1 MKIDTLA
8 YTNRLN
14 RLPPEHKLGFA
25 LVLLLISYLAPIA
38 VQMLIFLWV
47 SVWIVIYAKIPAAVY
62 FKLLGITIGFW
73 VMSIPAL
80 ILNGVGIENL
90 AQVRADSW
98 GGWRWGDFY
107 LYISH
112 QGVTQATTL
121 GIRSIA
127 ASACIYL
134 ILLTVPFS
142 ALLDI
147 LRRIGCPTLM
157 VELLFLMYRFIF
169 VLLATAQE
177 IWIAQQSRGGY
188 RTRQV
193 WLKSISLLIG
203 QLLRRTL
210 ANYQQVSLSLAAR
223 GFNGELQVWH
233 SRPYIASKRYIWEA
247 AIGCVILVFL
257 AGLIHVVGIRAN

>member
-1 MKIDTLA
+1 MHIDTLA

-25 LVLLLISYLAPIA
+25 LFLLLLSYLSPIA
-38 VQMLIFLWV
+38 VQVLVLLWV
-47 SVWIVIYAKIPAAVY
+47 SVWIVIYAQIPLGVY
-62 FKLLGITIGFW
+62 LRLLGITIGFW
-73 VMSIPAL
+73 LVSIPAL
-80 ILNGVGIENL
+80 ILNGVGMDVFDRV
-90 AQVRADSW
+90 QADSW
-98 GGWRWGDFY
+98 IGWRWGDWY
-107 LYISH
+107 LYVSYHGIA
-112 QGVTQATTL
+112 QATTL
-121 GIRSIA
+121 GVRTIA

-169 VLLATAQE
+169 LLLATARE

-188 RTRQV
+188 RTRQL
-193 WLKSISLLIG
+193 WLKSVSLLIG

-210 ANYQQVSLSLAAR
+210 TNYQQVSLSLAAR
-223 GFNGELQVWH
+223 GFNGELHVWH
-233 SRPYIASKRYIWEA
+233 SYPYHPSKRYMWEA
-247 AIGCVILVFL
+247 TIGCVILVFL
-257 AGLIHVVGIRAN
+257 AGWIHGIGIRAS

>member
-1 MKIDTLA
+1 MHIDTLA

-25 LVLLLISYLAPIA
+25 LILLLISYLAPIA
-38 VQMLIFLWV
+38 VQLVIFLWV
-47 SVWIVIYAKIPAAVY
+47 SVWIVIYAQIPVGVY
-62 FKLLGITIGFW
+62 LKLLGMTIGFW
-73 VMSIPAL
+73 VTSTPAL
-80 ILNGVGIENL
+80 ILNGVGIDAFN
-90 AQVRADSW
+90 QVQADSW
-98 GGWRWGDFY
+98 WGWRWGNFY
-107 LYISH
+107 VYLSH
-112 QGVTQATTL
+112 QGMLQAATL
-121 GIRSIA
+121 GVRAIA

-177 IWIAQQSRGGY
+177 IWIAQQARGGY
-188 RTRQV
+188 RTRKL
-193 WLKSISLLIG
+193 WLNSISLLIG

-223 GFNGELQVWH
+223 GFTGELRVWH
-233 SRPYIASKRYIWEA
+233 SRPYQASQRYIWEA
-247 AIGCVILVFL
+247 AIGCVMLVFL
-257 AGLIHVVGIRAN
+257 AGWIHVVGI